1 MVLHPP
7 LVQNCAAKAFKTL
20 QLRPGS
26 EFLNLVPSKVLKAN
40 RDIYKPGTARMAT
53 SYHGPF
59 NALKI
64 HCTATHG
71 TIQEFE
77 QQDPPFGVIVHMGV
91 MDGDIHEYRAV
102 VSQRSALV
110 HSGDYVK
117 LHPPFC
123 QFTYG
128 QLVATINP
136 SQNIH
141 CALYELVAN
150 NLIPDHVG
158 SMNDVFM
165 KDMRTPP
172 HSGIAEVLLGGDGQ
186 LGCRILHLHLRA
198 WLQVRAGHGVF
209 PPASFYDVARVKD
222 AVATVVPFHAWQEH
236 RVSIRVVINFA
247 AFVAAAVALYELTM
261 EIFQSRK
268 LSLISAALF
277 CINPASVFMS
287 GSVLRGRVHVPLPL
301 GNALRSAGTSRPELA
316 RCLHSPQRPGRTE
329 LFCAGYLGFYY
340 LKKLYEVLH
349 THPVAPQ
356 LCLLKSLGL
365 VSLALLQ
372 CCAVVLPF
380 ALFQYYGHMS
390 FCGKDVIPPSPWCQ
404 WRLPLPYFYI
414 QQHYWDV
421 GFMRYYQWKQVPNF
435 LLATP
440 MFLLCLYSL
449 FKGTIHMLSSK
460 STKSFDLVLF
470 PFLLHLLFLVFFGIF
485 NMHVQVLTRFVAS
498 SSPVIYWFAGGA
510 LLDTLPSNCDVP
522 DSLCQL
528 GAAIF
533 QRRPKE
539 SHSISNRLTP
549 VWVWLQMTT
558 GQLIVCYFCV
568 YYLLGVLFTA
578 TSYLGHDWSFKLLN
592 IGA

>member
-1 MVLHPP
+1 MSRARVARWAIVSRVCL
-7 LVQNCAAKAFKTL
+7 LAL
-20 QLRPGS
+20 Q
-26 EFLNLVPSKVLKAN
+26 
-40 RDIYKPGTARMAT
+40 
-53 SYHGPF
+53 
-59 NALKI
+59 
-64 HCTATHG
+64 
-71 TIQEFE
+71 
-77 QQDPPFGVIVHMGV
+77 
-91 MDGDIHEYRAV
+91 
-102 VSQRSALV
+102 
-110 HSGDYVK
+110 
-117 LHPPFC
+117 
-123 QFTYG
+123 
-128 QLVATINP
+128 
-136 SQNIH
+136 
-141 CALYELVAN
+141 LVAN

-172 HSGIAEVLLGGDGQ
+172 HSGIAEVLLGGMDNWDAEYFIFISEHGYKYEQ
-186 LGCRILHLHLRA
+186 AMAFFPLLPSTM
-198 WLQVRAGHGVF
+198 WL
-209 PPASFYDVARVKD
+209 
-222 AVATVVPFHAWQEH
+222 
-236 RVSIRVVINFA
+236 VSRTLLLPLSLFMPGRSIALVSGVVINFA

-287 GSVLRGRVHVPLPL
+287 AVYSEAVFTCLSLWGMLCVQRGRPARAC
-301 GNALRSAGTSRPELA
+301 ALFALATATRSNGAVL
-316 RCLHSPQRPGRTE
+316 C
-329 LFCAGYLGFYY
+329 GYLGFYY

-568 YYLLGVLFTA
+568 YYF
-578 TSYLGHDWSFKLLN
+578 
-592 IGA
+592 IGCVVHCNFLPWT